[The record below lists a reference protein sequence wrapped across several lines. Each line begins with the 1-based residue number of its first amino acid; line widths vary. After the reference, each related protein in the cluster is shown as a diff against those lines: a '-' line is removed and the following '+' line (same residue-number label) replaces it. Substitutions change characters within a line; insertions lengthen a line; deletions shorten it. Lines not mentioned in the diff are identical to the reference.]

1 MKGESITHC
10 RKCGRSMRVERLD
23 PYAVKLVC
31 VCGYRDFQT
40 RVERSKELNPYAS
53 IRWDDKKGV
62 VFEMERVNR
71 ERLEIITLEEISM
84 LVSSEY
90 DLDQVLDMI
99 VDKTATRMGVDVC
112 SIYLLKDDRLVL
124 TATRG
129 LDPGAVGKVK
139 LSLGEGIT
147 GAAALQGSYI
157 SVKNASEDPRYRY
170 FPETKEEI
178 YSSML
183 SYPIGD
189 KSRVLGVLN
198 VQTTVARDF
207 AEDEICFVATV
218 VNLIRGALRLR
229 KAF

>member
-1 MKGESITHC
+1 
-10 RKCGRSMRVERLD
+10 MRAQRLD
-23 PYAVKLVC
+23 PYTVKLAC

-62 VFEMERVNR
+62 VFELERVDR

-84 LVSSEY
+84 LISSEY
-90 DLDQVLDMI
+90 DLNQVLDMI
-99 VDKTATRMGVDVC
+99 VDKTAARMGVDVC
-112 SIYLLKDDRLVL
+112 SIYLLKEERLVL
-124 TATRG
+124 TASRG
-129 LDPGAVGKVK
+129 LDPDAVGKVR

-147 GAAALQGSYI
+147 GAAAAQGSYI

-170 FPETKEEI
+170 FPETKEER

-183 SYPIGD
+183 SYPVCD
-189 KSRVLGVLN
+189 KGEVLGVLN
-198 VQTTVARDF
+198 VQTTAARDF
-207 AEDEICFVATV
+207 AEDEIYFVATV
-218 VNLIRGALRLR
+218 ANLIRGALRLR